1 MPDEAT
7 VSRPAL
13 SLHFSSEGAA
23 TVMKCA
29 GKITVE
35 STDFLKAQVRNRLQE
50 NCRLVLDLSDVSFMD
65 SSGLGAIV
73 ALYISAKSR
82 HWRAS
87 ELINLNQQIR
97 KLFAMTSLLSV
108 FETCGREGIRFP

>member
-7 VSRPAL
+7 VSTPAL
-13 SLHFSSEGAA
+13 SLHISSEGA
-23 TVMKCA
+23 TPVIQCA

-35 STDFLKAQVRNRLQE
+35 NTDFLKAQVRSRLQE
-50 NCRLVLDLSDVSFMD
+50 NGRLILDLSDVSFMD

-73 ALYISAKSR
+73 ALYLSARGK
-82 HWRAS
+82 HCGL
-87 ELINLNQQIR
+87 ELINLSQQIR
-97 KLFAMTSLLSV
+97 KLFAMTSLLSI